1 MKRKRGVRRIAQ
13 EFSLSLNISITR
25 FVSTSCY
32 CWRISYVLLIF
43 SPDRL
48 VVCRCV
54 LCGSWLIHSI
64 YYPISLIYLDTHLP
78 VYLSI
83 YLSIS
88 SLTVNFT
95 SFFTILIE
103 LHHPSLPNYPLFSHH
118 VKRSYSTSHEE
129 TSAKSSAKLSG
140 KAGWDGLGLDNETLK
155 KNEN

>member
-1 MKRKRGVRRIAQ
+1 MLRNS
-13 EFSLSLNISITR
+13 FLSLPQYFNQPVCKYIMLLLAQIVRSSSLFTRQISCLHMCVMRILAHPLYLLPYLPHIHRYT
-25 FVSTSCY
+25 STC
-32 CWRISYVLLIF
+32 
-43 SPDRL
+43 
-48 VVCRCV
+48 
-54 LCGSWLIHSI
+54 
-64 YYPISLIYLDTHLP
+64 
-78 VYLSI
+78 LSI

-103 LHHPSLPNYPLFSHH
+103 LHHPSLPNYPLLSHH